1 MSKTIKELAD
11 SLGVSKTAIRN
22 YMTEDFR
29 TAHTTTNRNGSI
41 TIDSAGCL
49 LIAETMGK
57 TWNDSENTEKKVSE
71 NTGNT
76 ENITIPRIVWD
87 ALQDQLKAKDAQIK
101 DLAEA
106 IKTQAQGINK
116 SQSSIQ
122 SAQALHAGTM
132 QQLGA
137 GEPAHGEEVAIDAE
151 PVDSPEEE
159 PAAQPAAPAEPV
171 QNLSFTEKIRL
182 VVKIFRGK

>member
-29 TAHTTTNRNGSI
+29 AAHTTTNRNGSI

-49 LIAETMGK
+49 LIAESMGK
-57 TWNDSENTEKKVSE
+57 TWDGSGNTENKVSE

-87 ALQDQLKAKDAQIK
+87 ALQDQLKAKDAQLK

-151 PVDSPEEE
+151 PVDP
-159 PAAQPAAPAEPV
+159 PAAPEPV
-171 QNLSFTEKIRL
+171 QKLSVAEKIRL
-182 VVKIFRGK
+182 MVKIWKGDLT